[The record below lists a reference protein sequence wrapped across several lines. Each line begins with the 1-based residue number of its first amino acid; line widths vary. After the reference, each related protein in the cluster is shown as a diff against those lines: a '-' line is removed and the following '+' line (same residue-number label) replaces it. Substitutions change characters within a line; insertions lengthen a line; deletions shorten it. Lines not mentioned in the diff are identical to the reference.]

1 MGMIKVIIVDDE
13 QSARES
19 LVNCIQHYC
28 DGISIVGLGK
38 NVADAVDLIYRFS
51 PDIVFLDIEM
61 PMGNGF
67 TLFEKIKNPT
77 FETIFTTAYEE
88 FAIKAFRVSALD
100 YLTKPI
106 DFRQLQE
113 AILKFKQKQ
122 KVELREQR
130 IELLIENMTNR
141 PNEFNKIVIPDVDGF
156 SLINISEI
164 LYCQADGSYTH
175 IHFLK
180 GKKITTS
187 KLLKSIEDLLPSE
200 TFFRIHKSHLVN
212 LNLIRRYSKIDGNQ
226 LILENETVLDISDRQ
241 KKPFFDKINQIK
253 KT

>member
-1 MGMIKVIIVDDE
+1 MIKVLIIDDE
-13 QSARES
+13 QSARDS
-19 LVNCIQHYC
+19 LVTSIQNYC
-28 DGISIVGLGK
+28 DGVSIVGLGK
-38 NVADAVDLIYRFS
+38 NVAEAVDLIYRFS

-88 FAIKAFRVSALD
+88 YAIKAFRVSALD

-106 DFRQLQE
+106 DFRELQE

-130 IELLIENMTNR
+130 IELLIENMSNR
-141 PNEFNKIVIPDVDGF
+141 PTEFNKVVIPDVDGF
-156 SLINISEI
+156 SLVNSSEI

-175 IHFLK
+175 IHFLN
-180 GKKITTS
+180 GKKTTSS
-187 KLLKSIEDLLPSE
+187 KLLKHFEDLLPVE
-200 TFFRIHKSHLVN
+200 TFFRIHKSYLVN
-212 LNLIRRYSKIDGNQ
+212 LNLIKRYSKLDGNQ
-226 LILENETVLDISDRQ
+226 LILENNVILDISDRQ
-241 KKPFFDKINQIK
+241 KKPFLDKINQIQK
-253 KT
+253 S